1 MNNLTV
7 IYDLAS
13 GFWTGK
19 PWLVIREE
27 GTTAVASFR
36 TDGEAFDFIADEE
49 PASQVAPASAQEP
62 ASPDTPP

>member
-1 MNNLTV
+1 MNELTV

-36 TDGEAFDFIADEE
+36 TDGEAFDFIAEDS
-49 PASQVAPASAQEP
+49 ASQAAPASAPAP